1 MTPALFTHST
11 CSPQNAHRAFRQRR
25 DNSIIV
31 FRLILEIRMETAVSC
46 RGQLDVNCQIIPPCR
61 LTLFRTEQYSHAKQ
75 AKKAPPFSRNKR
87 NKKFLQNIPAPS
99 VSKKLKPGTP
109 CKSRDSGLFACL
121 LSTIC
126 VQNAISVSITGR
138 HYPFTAPAITPEMM
152 NFWQAR
158 YRTMIGMIASTS
170 MAIIA
175 PISTE
180 P

>member
-1 MTPALFTHST
+1 MDFSAVHSWCDVVIPPIKET
-11 CSPQNAHRAFRQRR
+11 QPM
-25 DNSIIV
+25 SIFDTIK
-31 FRLILEIRMETAVSC
+31 TAVSLMLIA
-46 RGQLDVNCQIIPPCR
+46 RS
-61 LTLFRTEQYSHAKQ
+61 FRHAGLHFFEQSNTAMQNRRNK
-75 AKKAPPFSRNKR
+75 PPFSRNKR

-121 LSTIC
+121 LSTVC
-126 VQNAISVSITGR
+126 VQNAVSVSITGR

-175 PISTE
+175 PMSTE

>member
-61 LTLFRTEQYSHAKQ
+61 LTLFRTEQYSHAK
-75 AKKAPPFSRNKR
+75 KAEKAPFSRNKR

>member
-46 RGQLDVNCQIIPPCR
+46 RGQLDVNCQSNTAMQNR
-61 LTLFRTEQYSHAKQ
+61 RRKL
-75 AKKAPPFSRNKR
+75 PFSRNKR
-87 NKKFLQNIPAPS
+87 NKRFLQNIPAPS

-109 CKSRDSGLFACL
+109 CESRDSGLFACL